1 MPLSVRLRPW
11 QKAALD
17 QLGGSAS
24 PDFLAVATP
33 GAGKT
38 TFALTAVR
46 VELGYR
52 PQQRVVVV
60 APTRHLKT
68 QWAQAASRFDLD
80 LTADWSPSEKLP
92 SDLHGLVTTYQQV
105 ASDPGA
111 LARMANDSIVVLDE
125 IHHAGDDRAWG
136 DGVREAFEGAARRI
150 SLSGTPFRSD
160 SNPIPFLRYIGGQAE
175 PDFEYGY
182 SDALGDGGVVRPIF
196 FPRIDGH
203 MEWVDTEGSIQSAT
217 FADDIDP
224 ARSAQRLRTA
234 LSLEGEW
241 ISEVL
246 ARANERLDEVRA
258 DHPDA
263 GGLVIAT
270 DVEHARGI
278 VDLLGR
284 LGAAA
289 KIAVSDDPD
298 ASRIIAEYA
307 SSDQP
312 WLVAVRM
319 VSEGVDIPRLR
330 VGVYATTTTTDLF
343 FRQAVGRFV
352 RWQAGIGAQPAWLY
366 IPDDPRL
373 REVAGRMAEQ
383 RRHSLKRRQ
392 DRWESESARD
402 VRGDEEQLS
411 LFAALSSTV
420 LNDEND
426 DAEFTPT
433 PDTPWAPW
441 AAVADTDEPYADNP
455 ELLLDLAPAPRLGGT
470 GSAESEQGGPAGP
483 IRDELR
489 RRLRDDNAERVRLLV
504 RATDLEHPAV
514 NKELN
519 RRSGVPRVSEAT
531 VRQLQNRLREADR
544 WLRSI

>member
-17 QLGGSAS
+17 QLAGSSS
-24 PDFLAVATP
+24 PDFLTVATP

-46 VELGYR
+46 VELGYQPR
-52 PQQRVVVV
+52 RRVVVV

-68 QWAQAASRFDLD
+68 QWAQAAGRFDLH
-80 LTADWSPSEKLP
+80 LTADWTPSDRLP
-92 SDLHGLVTTYQQV
+92 PDLHGLVTTYQQV
-105 ASDPGA
+105 AADPAA
-111 LARMANDSIVVLDE
+111 LTRVAGDAIVVLDE

-136 DGVREAFEGAARRI
+136 DGVRRAFDGAARRL

-160 SNPIPFLRYIGGQAE
+160 SNPIPFLRYLAGQAQ

-182 SDALGDGGVVRPIF
+182 ADALGDGGVVRPIF

-203 MEWVDTEGSIQSAT
+203 MEWADHEGSVHRAT
-217 FADDIDP
+217 FTDDIDP
-224 ARSAQRLRTA
+224 TRSAQRLRTA

-241 ISEVL
+241 LPEVL
-246 ARANERLDEVRA
+246 ARAHERLLEVRE
-258 DHPDA
+258 DHPRA
-263 GGLVIAT
+263 GGLIIAT

-284 LGAAA
+284 LGTSGRV
-289 KIAVSDDPD
+289 AVSDDPD
-298 ASRIIAEYA
+298 ASRVIAEFA
-307 SSDQP
+307 TSSEP

-343 FRQAVGRFV
+343 FRQAVGRYV

-392 DRWESESARD
+392 DRQATEGEGRTGSD
-402 VRGDEEQLS
+402 DEQLS
-411 LFAALSSTV
+411 LFAALSSSV
-420 LNDEND
+420 LNDGDD
-426 DAEFTPT
+426 DAELAPT

-441 AAVADTDEPYADNP
+441 VAVADTDEPFVDDAS
-455 ELLLDLAPAPRLGGT
+455 LLFDLAPAPRRDGT
-470 GSAESEQGGPAGP
+470 GSTTDGGGGPAAP

-504 RATDLEHPAV
+504 RATGLEHAGV
-514 NKELN
+514 NMELN
-519 RRSGVPRVSEAT
+519 RRSGVHRVAEAT
-531 VRQLQNRLREADR
+531 VRQLQSRLREADR
-544 WLRSI
+544 WLRSL

>member
-1 MPLSVRLRPW
+1 M
-11 QKAALD
+11 A
-17 QLGGSAS
+17 GSQS

-46 VELGYR
+46 VELGYQPNR
-52 PQQRVVVV
+52 RIIVV
-60 APTRHLKT
+60 APTKHLKT
-68 QWAQAASRFDLD
+68 QWAEAAGRFDLH
-80 LTADWSPSEKLP
+80 LTADWSASERLP

-105 ASDPGA
+105 ASDPAG
-111 LARMANDSIVVLDE
+111 LARMAGDAIVVLDE

-136 DGVREAFEGAARRI
+136 DGVREAFHGAARRI

-160 SNPIPFLRYIGGQAE
+160 SNPIPFLRYVGGQAE

-182 SDALGDGGVVRPIF
+182 ADALGDGGVVRPVF

-203 MEWVDTEGSIQSAT
+203 MEWVDTEGSVHSAT

-224 ARSAQRLRTA
+224 VRSAQRLRTA

-246 ARANERLDEVRA
+246 SRANERLDEVRL
-258 DHPDA
+258 DHPNA

-278 VDLLGR
+278 VDVLGQ
-284 LGAAA
+284 LGASAR
-289 KIAVSDDPD
+289 IAVSDDPD
-298 ASRIIAEYA
+298 ASRIIAEY
-307 SSDQP
+307 SSSADP

-373 REVAGRMAEQ
+373 REVASRMAEQ

-392 DRWESESARD
+392 DRFESESDRQ
-402 VRGDEEQLS
+402 VLGDDEQLS

-420 LNDEND
+420 LDDEDD
-426 DAEFTPT
+426 DAELTPV

-441 AAVADTDEPYADNP
+441 VAVADTNEPFADDP
-455 ELLLDLAPAPRLGGT
+455 ELLLDLAPAPRLGNLNT
-470 GSAESEQGGPAGP
+470 SQAEHGGPATP

-489 RRLRDDNAERVRLLV
+489 RRLRDDNSERVRLLV
-504 RATDLEHPAV
+504 RATGLEHPAV
-514 NKELN
+514 NMELN
-519 RRSGVPRVSEAT
+519 RRSGVHRVAEAT